1 MYKNSF
7 FLTKH
12 FAMTSVRRKFTD
24 EQKLDILQQANQMGV
39 TAVLRTHAL
48 SYSVFARWKQK
59 FMKPD
64 FNTGH
69 ILPNKTRS
77 EIKQLTEENV
87 RLKKIIAMQAL
98 ELERK
103 DEELRKSIAL
113 IGRR

>member
-1 MYKNSF
+1 
-7 FLTKH
+7 
-12 FAMTSVRRKFTD
+12 MTSVRRKFTD
-24 EQKLDILQQANQMGV
+24 EQKLDILQQANKMGV

-59 FMKPD
+59 FMRPD
-64 FNTGH
+64 SNTLAH
-69 ILPNKTRS
+69 TIPNKTRS
-77 EIKQLTEENV
+77 ELKQLTEENM

-103 DEELRKSIAL
+103 DEELRKSLAI